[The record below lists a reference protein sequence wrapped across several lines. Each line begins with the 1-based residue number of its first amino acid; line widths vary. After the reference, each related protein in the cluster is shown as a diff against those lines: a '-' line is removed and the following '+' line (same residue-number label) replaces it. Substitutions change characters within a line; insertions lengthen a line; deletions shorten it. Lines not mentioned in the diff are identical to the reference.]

1 MGTSILTA
9 AHSYIPSSVSLEDL
23 RRDIVGAGVNIST
36 PFGLRPLVYA
46 DYTASGR
53 ALGRIEAIIAEQ
65 VLPFYANTH
74 SETSFNG
81 AQTGALREAARD
93 CIRSA
98 INAGSED
105 LLIFTGSGTTAA
117 VNRLVDMLGLVR
129 SSKVCHELPEAMR
142 PVVFVGPY
150 EHHSNEL
157 PWRESLAEVVRIG
170 LTPEGQIDQQD
181 LADALQRYADRPM
194 KVGSF
199 SAASNVTGILS
210 DVQGITKLL
219 RQHGALSCWDYA
231 AGGPYLPL
239 DMNFPGAEIDALFL
253 SPHKFL
259 GGPGTPGVLAVKRH
273 LLSRE
278 RPGIIGGGTVAY
290 VNADSHV
297 WIADVE
303 AREEGGT
310 PAIVESIRCGLVFA
324 LKEQVGGAIIAQR
337 EHVHLERAWQMLGQ
351 VPGLEIL
358 GPGTEVD
365 RLPIFSLRFYDGNHC
380 LPHDYIVALLND
392 LFGIQARGGCS
403 CAGPYGHQI
412 LGFDEAKAESML
424 RAARAGK
431 GRLPLDQKPGWVRVN
446 FHWVASDEECTY
458 ILEAIR
464 FVATNAS
471 RLQSLYQFDPVAG
484 VWRHL
489 RAQATTAAT
498 MQALLAEGIQP
509 TASAYTPERKGG
521 QAEELL
527 STEFSRALEAA
538 HRLVKDL

>member
-1 MGTSILTA
+1 LTA
-9 AHSYIPSSVSLEDL
+9 AHSHISSGISLESL
-23 RRDIVGAGVNIST
+23 RRDIVGAGATIAT

-129 SSKVCHELPEAMR
+129 SSTMSNDLPDAVR

-210 DVQGITKLL
+210 DVRGITKLL
-219 RQHGALSCWDYA
+219 RHHGALACWDYA

-273 LLSRE
+273 LLQRE
-278 RPGIIGGGTVAY
+278 RPGVIGGGTVAY

-297 WIADVE
+297 WTDDVE

-324 LKEQVGGAIIAQR
+324 LKEQVGSATIAQR
-337 EHVHLERAWQMLGQ
+337 EHVHLERAWRMLGQ
-351 VPGLEIL
+351 VPGLQVL
-358 GPGTEVD
+358 GPGEEAD
-365 RLPIFSLRFYDGNHC
+365 RLPIFALRFSDGNEC
-380 LPHDYIVALLND
+380 LPYDYIVALLND

-403 CAGPYGHQI
+403 CAGPYGHQ
-412 LGFDEAKAESML
+412 LLDFDQTEAESML
-424 RAARAGK
+424 RAAQAGE
-431 GRLPLDQKPGWVRVN
+431 GWSASDQKPGWVRVN

-464 FVATNAS
+464 FVAAHAS
-471 RLQSLYQFDPVAG
+471 RLQCLYQFDEVTGA
-484 VWRHL
+484 WRHIH
-489 RAQATTAAT
+489 AQAMRAPS
-498 MQALLAEGIQP
+498 MQALLAEGMQSIALAE
-509 TASAYTPERKGG
+509 ASEHQGG
-521 QAEELL
+521 VAEEGLRDD
-527 STEFSRALEAA
+527 FSRALAAA
-538 HRLVKDL
+538 HGLVKDLSV